1 MRKRPLGPAW
11 RAALAAIA
19 LAAMAMALYIQ
30 LSERTPGPEEE
41 RLAVAR
47 QEEEALAE
55 SQAKAEILA
64 RRQAGEESAK
74 PPDDGP
80 VPGAVLR
87 RSESGKGSSLQQ
99 VRDDQE
105 EQRAA
110 LARLQESIDNLE
122 LQMERSDRVLRRDL
136 EQLRAELRR
145 EREVSGKVRILLLI
159 ALAPLVIQLL
169 ISLWPARGAEKE
181 SES

>member
-19 LAAMAMALYIQ
+19 LTATAMALYIQ
-30 LSERTPGPEEE
+30 LFERTPGPEEE
-41 RLAVAR
+41 RLAAAR
-47 QEEEALAE
+47 REGEALAE
-55 SQAKAEILA
+55 SRAKAGILA
-64 RRQAGEESAK
+64 RRRAEEESLK
-74 PPDDGP
+74 PPGDGP

-87 RSESGKGSSLQQ
+87 RSESGKGSALQQ

-110 LARLQESIDNLE
+110 LGRLQESLDNLE

-136 EQLRAELRR
+136 EQLRAEVRR
-145 EREVSGKVRILLLI
+145 EREVSGKVRVLLLI
-159 ALAPLVIQLL
+159 ALVPLVIQLL
-169 ISLWPARGAEKE
+169 ISLWPARGAGKE
-181 SES
+181 GES